1 MLKLYS
7 PYAALRRFEGH
18 GPTTAA
24 VTLHF
29 FIPER
34 TEPVAP
40 YPKLILG
47 YSHMTADQK
56 ASAEATARELFTEEE
71 YRALRD
77 YLCRRRE
84 DLRTGMLIA
93 PFNALKPANEL
104 GLGFS
109 RPLKQRAPD
118 TEGGGFFRL
127 CDEPGYDLPFPVWG
141 YYTNPQI
148 RS

>member
-7 PYAALRRFEGH
+7 PYAALRRFDSH
-18 GPTTAA
+18 AHTTAP

-34 TEPVAP
+34 EEPVAP

-47 YSHMTADQK
+47 YSHMTTEQRSA
-56 ASAEATARELFTEEE
+56 AEATARELFTEEE

-77 YLCRRRE
+77 YLCRKRQ

-104 GLGFS
+104 GLGFT
-109 RPLKQRAPD
+109 RPLQQHD
-118 TEGGGFFRL
+118 TGAEGGGFIRL
-127 CDEPGYDLPFPVWG
+127 CDEPDYDLPFPVWG
-141 YYTNPQI
+141 YYTDPQI
-148 RS
+148 RA